1 MIKDKIK
8 RSFSFERKKTQIEL
22 SEKLNTNSRQAI
34 NRKVNDGSFSVIDL
48 IKLGELTN
56 TKLAFIDENNRPL
69 IVFEKEDLK

>member
-8 RSFSFERKKTQIEL
+8 GLLALKGKTQIEL

-56 TKLAFIDENNRPL
+56 TKLAFIDENNKPL

>member
-8 RSFSFERKKTQIEL
+8 GLLALKGKTQIEL

>member
-8 RSFSFERKKTQIEL
+8 GLLALKGKTQIEL

-56 TKLAFIDENNRPL
+56 SKLAFIDENNRPL

>member
-8 RSFSFERKKTQIEL
+8 GLLALKGKTQIEL

-34 NRKVNDGSFSVIDL
+34 NRKVNDGAFSVIDL

>member
-8 RSFSFERKKTQIEL
+8 GLLALKGKTQIEL

-69 IVFEKEDLK
+69 IVFEKENLK